1 MKYRSFLVMVIAA
14 PTLTAAC
21 GGAKPA
27 PAPTPAA
34 APPVAIKPM
43 PPLPDLSNVK
53 VFPKP
58 IVGTPTSKRGV
69 TPAKLIRLGEL
80 KYPPS
85 AWDRGLQGWVV
96 FDFVVG
102 KNGRLDP
109 RYIRLVALSDSI
121 FLKPAEAA
129 VRAARFK
136 PAILQGY
143 DVASLVRL
151 PVYFSMEHAAKLP

>member
-1 MKYRSFLVMVIAA
+1 MKSSSFLVIAILA
-14 PTLTAAC
+14 PALAAAC
-21 GGAKPA
+21 GGAKAA
-27 PAPTPAA
+27 PPPTPAA
-34 APPVAIKPM
+34 APPVAVKAM
-43 PPLPDLSNVK
+43 PPLPDLSHVK
-53 VFPKP
+53 VFTRP

-85 AWDRGLQGWVV
+85 AWDQGLQGWVV
-96 FDFVVG
+96 FDFVVA

-136 PAILQGY
+136 PAILQGS

-151 PVYFSMEHAAKLP
+151 PVYFSMERAAKLR

>member
-1 MKYRSFLVMVIAA
+1 MHQRLLSMIALGGLA
-14 PTLTAAC
+14 LAAAC

-43 PPLPDLSNVK
+43 PPLPDLSSVK
-53 VFPKP
+53 VFTKP

-69 TPAKLIRLGEL
+69 TPARLISLGEL
-80 KYPPS
+80 KYPTS
-85 AWDRGLQGWVV
+85 AWDAGLQGWVV
-96 FDFVVG
+96 FDFVVA
-102 KNGRLDP
+102 KDGRLDP

-136 PAILQGY
+136 PAILQGTN
-143 DVASLVRL
+143 VASLVRL
-151 PVYFSMEHAAKLP
+151 PVYFSMERAAKLP

>member
-1 MKYRSFLVMVIAA
+1 MTYRSLVVMVMVA
-14 PTLTAAC
+14 PTLAAAC
-21 GGAKPA
+21 GGTKPA
-27 PAPTPAA
+27 PPPTPAA

-43 PPLPDLSNVK
+43 PPIPDLSKVK
-53 VFPKP
+53 VFTKP
-58 IVGTPTSKRGV
+58 IVGTPTSRRGV
-69 TPAKLIRLGEL
+69 TPARLIRLGAL

-96 FDFVVG
+96 FDFVVA
-102 KNGRLDP
+102 KDGRLDP
-109 RYIRLVALSDSI
+109 RYIRVVAMSDSI

-136 PAILQGY
+136 PAILQGS

-151 PVYFSMEHAAKLP
+151 PVYFSMERAAKLP